1 MQTKAR
7 YAYKNIT
14 VAILVIVMA
23 ITLVTAGSFAA
34 NAEAV
39 KTKIKHHKR
48 SSTGGTTGGGSTGTS
63 TLGSTNTG
71 TTGGGSTGPG
81 PTGGPG
87 SLSKFISCIRGAASS
102 STALGSTTTTGKVSG
117 KLTRSEVTNCYDT
130 VYGGTG
136 SSGIGGGSGTRSSS
150 SVSGAGSSGGG
161 SFPLTGPT
169 GGTP

>member
-1 MQTKAR
+1 MHTK
-7 YAYKNIT
+7 T
-14 VAILVIVMA
+14 SLLAILVIVMA

-71 TTGGGSTGPG
+71 TTGG
-81 PTGGPG
+81 PG

-102 STALGSTTTTGKVSG
+102 STALGTTTTTGKVSG

-136 SSGIGGGSGTRSSS
+136 SSGTRSS

>member
-1 MQTKAR
+1 MCRQKLDMHTK
-7 YAYKNIT
+7 T
-14 VAILVIVMA
+14 SLLAILVIVMA

-71 TTGGGSTGPG
+71 TTGG
-81 PTGGPG
+81 PG

-102 STALGSTTTTGKVSG
+102 STALGSTATTGKVSG

-136 SSGIGGGSGTRSSS
+136 SSG
-150 SVSGAGSSGGG
+150 
-161 SFPLTGPT
+161 
-169 GGTP
+169 

>member
-1 MQTKAR
+1 MCRQKLDMHTK
-7 YAYKNIT
+7 T
-14 VAILVIVMA
+14 SLLAILVIVMA

-48 SSTGGTTGGGSTGTS
+48 SSTGGTTGGGSTGAS

-71 TTGGGSTGPG
+71 TTGGGSTGAST
-81 PTGGPG
+81 TGGPG

-102 STALGSTTTTGKVSG
+102 STALGSTATTGKVSG

-136 SSGIGGGSGTRSSS
+136 SSGTRSS

>member
-1 MQTKAR
+1 MHTK
-7 YAYKNIT
+7 T
-14 VAILVIVMA
+14 SLLAILVIVMA

-71 TTGGGSTGPG
+71 TTGG
-81 PTGGPG
+81 PG

-102 STALGSTTTTGKVSG
+102 STALGTTTTTGKVSG

-136 SSGIGGGSGTRSSS
+136 SSGIGGSSGTRSS